1 MEVATSLLV
10 GKHHD
15 VLKQLGDGEPST
27 LLEAEAVIE
36 DIRDKK
42 GYLDPDTLQLVEAMP
57 ARNRDKILRAIEQM
71 KDTEANYTRRFG
83 PNICSSHVY

>member
-15 VLKQLGDGEPST
+15 VLKQLRDGEPSN
-27 LLEAEAVIE
+27 LLETEAVIE

-42 GYLDPDTLQLVEAMP
+42 GYLDPDAMQLVEAMP
-57 ARNRDKILRAIEQM
+57 ARNRDKILRAIKQM
-71 KDTEANYTRRFG
+71 KETEANYTRRFG
-83 PNICSSHVY
+83 PNLCTSYIY